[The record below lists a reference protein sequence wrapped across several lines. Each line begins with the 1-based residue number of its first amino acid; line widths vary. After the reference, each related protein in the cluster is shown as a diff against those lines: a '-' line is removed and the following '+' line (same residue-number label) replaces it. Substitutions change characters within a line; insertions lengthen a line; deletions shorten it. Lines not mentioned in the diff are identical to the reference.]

1 MHKKNGADS
10 KELAPTQKTSGNG
23 SQASCAYVHMNLKQ
37 VPVSKEAGTWAI
49 QQPHLELS
57 EEKKSLRSK
66 TGVEYE

>member
-1 MHKKNGADS
+1 MQKNGADS
-10 KELAPTQKTSGNG
+10 NELAPTQKTSGNG
-23 SQASCAYVHMNLKQ
+23 SQASCACIHMILKQ

-57 EEKKSLRSK
+57 EEKNSCGLK